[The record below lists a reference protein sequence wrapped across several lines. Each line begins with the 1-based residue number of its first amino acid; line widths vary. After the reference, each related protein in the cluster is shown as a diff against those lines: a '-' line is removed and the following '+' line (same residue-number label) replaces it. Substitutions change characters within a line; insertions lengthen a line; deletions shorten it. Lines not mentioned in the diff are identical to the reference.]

1 MEGTEMTPKQL
12 LYSEEARKRLLRGAK
27 TLAGAVA
34 VTLGPTGRNVILE
47 KSYGGPTVTKDGVSV
62 SKEVELEDPF
72 ENMGAKMVNEVAS
85 KTSDVAGDGTTTATV
100 LAVGILEEGMKMVSS
115 GHDPM
120 SLKRGIDRATEVVVD
135 YIEEVAREVKGK
147 DDIASVG
154 AVSANNDPDIGALL
168 ADAMEKVGN
177 DGVITVEEG
186 KTTRTE
192 LEVVEGLQF
201 DKGFISPYF
210 VTNAEQSVCE
220 LEEPYIFIHDKKI
233 SGARNLLRTL
243 EQVAQSGKPLLM
255 IAEDVEG
262 EALAVLV
269 LNKLRGVFRC
279 CAVKAPGF
287 GERRK
292 RMLEDIAVLTGGQM
306 ISEELGIKLEN
317 VRLEHLGRADKAK
330 IDKDTCT
337 IIGGAGKPEEIQKRI
352 EQIKKQIEQT
362 TSNYDREKLT
372 ERLAKLSGGVA
383 VLKVGASTEAEMKNK
398 KALIEDAL
406 HATRAAVE
414 EGIVAGGAVTLLR
427 AQERLKEK
435 MEEWEGDEKVGA
447 RIVMKALEMP
457 LWQIAHNTG
466 VDGAVVV
473 DEVRSLGGD
482 KGFDAR
488 VGEYVDMFEAGI
500 IDPAKVGR
508 TALQNAASMAGLLL
522 TTNVMVTEFD
532 EKAEE
537 QEEVAG
543 AIK

>member
-1 MEGTEMTPKQL
+1 MTPKQL

-192 LEVVEGLQF
+192 LEVVEGMQF

-500 IDPAKVGR
+500 IDPAKVVR
-508 TALQNAASMAGLLL
+508 SAVQNAASVAGLIL
-522 TTNVMVTEFD
+522 TTETLVTDCE
-532 EKAEE
+532 EKKKETE
-537 QEEVAG
+537 G
-543 AIK
+543 AVV